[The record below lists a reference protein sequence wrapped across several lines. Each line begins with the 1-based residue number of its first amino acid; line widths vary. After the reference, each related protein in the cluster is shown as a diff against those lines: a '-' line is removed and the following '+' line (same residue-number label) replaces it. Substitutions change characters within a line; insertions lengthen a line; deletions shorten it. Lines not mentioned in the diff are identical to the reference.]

1 MSIYDNL
8 VKNQSPVTNRV
19 EIICHFVDGPYLEIL
34 SPIAATYVVKFIDVD
49 KNLVVYETTINNN
62 NWSKASTK
70 YFVNWKVEV
79 YQNNKLIY
87 EHAYNAAGKNV
98 YISIES
104 SSLGDSL
111 AWMPYVELFQEAHEC
126 NVIVSTHL
134 NHLFENEYKSIKFI
148 KPGEIAKDLYA
159 MYKIGYFYDPE
170 MEPVLPHTI
179 PLQKQACNILGLIHN
194 EIPPRITHVPKNL
207 YDLDKTITIATES
220 TAGCKLWTNQGW
232 QELITFLNEQ
242 GYTVINTSKDGF
254 PYEGCTVLPFDPTL
268 QAPMDA
274 IASSRLFIGL
284 ASGMSWLAWALKV
297 PVAMIANF
305 SEEGHEFFSHIRI
318 TKPDVCHGC
327 WNSHRFKFDKSDW
340 NWCPVNKGTDRQFEC
355 MTTISSQMV
364 INQIKN
370 YI

>member
-159 MYKIGYFYDPE
+159 MYKIGYLYDPE

-297 PVAMIANF
+297 PVAIIANF

-327 WNSHRFKFDKSDW
+327 WNSHRFKFDKADW
-340 NWCPVNKGTDRQFEC
+340 NWCPVHKGTDRQFEC
-355 MTTISSQMV
+355 MTSITSQMV
-364 INQIKN
+364 INQIQN